1 MQRRKTGEE
10 ALEGGSSAVTST
22 FERPPIARSSSKLKK
37 EKSPTI
43 VWLAMGTLLVVFALA
58 LYVMQQQHRSNPH
71 GFVDP
76 PSSTV
81 SRRTT
86 SHVPAA
92 PQKQGS
98 SDNAGAAVAA
108 TSKLSGGY
116 EYHIVFSTGCSIYQ
130 DWQSYV
136 FFHRAMVVNQPGTIT
151 RIVSGCDDKESEEKI
166 TQIFNEQIKPMAP
179 DRFTIHITPDYSKL
193 DNGKHFVYFN
203 KPFGMKHWLENKLGF
218 PNKPSNKDAIV
229 ILVDPDQLILR
240 PFRNNDFSN
249 TAWAHIAKG
258 ATPYSQVEH
267 GRPMGQLYG
276 FGLQW
281 RNKVNMTAI
290 APHSPVDQ
298 LSYTQAQAGYI
309 VGPPYVATAQDM
321 YTIVSTWCNFAKPV
335 HTQYPYLLAEMF
347 AYCLGAAHEQLPH
360 QTARSF
366 MISDVFTGNM
376 EGWNYIDKMPDQD
389 VCGTFREEEVP
400 NVLHFCQR
408 YGLGNYF
415 FGKRKLPKDFLSCE
429 SPLLREPPTDLY
441 PKYNWAMFPPGK
453 PANKKIW
460 TKEMAKRNAFVLCVM
475 IPALN
480 EAATYYKKNHCDASA
495 NFKKELVFIDGFTED
510 E

>member
-10 ALEGGSSAVTST
+10 SADGVVTVGGVPVRGPPAP
-22 FERPPIARSSSKLKK
+22 FGHDRPAIARSSSKLKK

-43 VWLAMGTLLVVFALA
+43 VWLAMGTLVLVFALA
-58 LYVMQQQHRSNPH
+58 LYVTQQHGNPH

-76 PSSTV
+76 PPPT
-81 SRRTT
+81 SRRT
-86 SHVPAA
+86 SSVPEQASEEALAA
-92 PQKQGS
+92 
-98 SDNAGAAVAA
+98 AT

-136 FFHRAMVVNQPGTIT
+136 FFHRAMVVKQPGTIT

-166 TQIFNEQIKPMAP
+166 TQIFNEQIRPMAP
-179 DRFTIHITPDYSKL
+179 DRFKIHITPDFSTL
-193 DNGKHFVYFN
+193 ANGKHFVYFN
-203 KPFGMKHWLENKLGF
+203 KPFGMKHWLENSLGF
-218 PNKPSNKDAIV
+218 PNNPINKDAIV

-249 TAWAHIAKG
+249 TAWAHIPKD
-258 ATPYSQVEH
+258 ATPYTKIEH

-290 APHSPVDQ
+290 AINSPVDK
-298 LSYTQAQAGYI
+298 LSVKEAQAGYI

-321 YTIVSTWCNFAKPV
+321 YTIVTTWCSFAKPV
-335 HTQYPYLLAEMF
+335 HAQYPYLLAEMF
-347 AYCLGAAHEQLPH
+347 AYCLGAAHEKLPH

-376 EGWNYIDKMPDQD
+376 EGWNYIDKMPDQN

-429 SPLLREPPTDLY
+429 SPLLREPPADLY
-441 PKYNWAMFPPGK
+441 PKYDWAMFPPGK

-460 TKEMAKRNAFVLCVM
+460 SKEMAKRNAFVLCVM

-480 EAATYYKKNHCDASA
+480 DAAAYYKKQHCDANA
-495 NFKKELVFIDGFTED
+495 NFKKELVFIDGFTE
-510 E
+510 EE